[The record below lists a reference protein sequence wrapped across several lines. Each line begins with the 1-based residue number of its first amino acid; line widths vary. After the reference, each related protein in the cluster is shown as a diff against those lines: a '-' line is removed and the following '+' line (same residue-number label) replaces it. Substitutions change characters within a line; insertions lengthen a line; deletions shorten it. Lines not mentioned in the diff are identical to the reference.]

1 MMLLIGALTLGL
13 VMALVAL
20 GVYVSFRIFGT
31 ADITVDGS
39 LPFGAAVCALLIVGS
54 GVDPALATA
63 AGFAAGMLAG
73 CVTGVLQTRCR
84 IDPLLSG
91 ILVMTALYSVNL
103 RVMGRSNIPF
113 FGATTLVTRSEQV
126 AHRWIG
132 AEIAIAGWT
141 VNAQDLVVL
150 ALAAA
155 VVGITS
161 AALYGFFR
169 TELGTAMR
177 ASGDNP
183 QMIRALGA
191 NVEAYRVLGLAVSNG
206 LVGLAG
212 ALWAQYQGFA
222 DAQMGIGMIVWG
234 LASVIIGE
242 ALTGA
247 PSLGYALVGTVLG
260 SVLFRLLI
268 AIALGFGL
276 NPNDLKL
283 VTAAFVFVALVLPR
297 LTGRLAR
304 RQLQTRTGAVEPVRS
319 ARVAEPT
326 P

>member
-1 MMLLIGALTLGL
+1 MTLLIGALTLGL
-13 VMALVAL
+13 IMSLIAL

-39 LPFGAAVCALLIVGS
+39 LTFGAAVTAVLIVVYGAN
-54 GVDPALATA
+54 PALACA
-63 AGFAAGMLAG
+63 AGFVAGAVAG
-73 CVTGVLQTRCR
+73 CVTGLLQTRFR

-113 FGATTLVTRSEQV
+113 LGATTLATWSERAARRALGGTETSV
-126 AHRWIG
+126 F
-132 AEIAIAGWT
+132 GWT
-141 VNAQDLVVL
+141 VNGQDLFL
-150 ALAAA
+150 LGLMALI
-155 VVGITS
+155 V
-161 AALYGFFR
+161 ALVAGALFWFFR
-169 TELGTAMR
+169 TDVGTAMR

-191 NVEAYRVLGLAVSNG
+191 NVELYRVIGLALSNG
-206 LVGLAG
+206 LVALGG
-212 ALWAQYQGFA
+212 SLWAQYQNFA
-222 DAQMGIGMIVWG
+222 DAQMGIGIIVWG

-247 PSLGYALVGTVLG
+247 PSLGYAIVGAVFG
-260 SVLFRLLI
+260 SVLFRLLV

-283 VTAAFVFVALVLPR
+283 ITAAFVFVALILPGIAAR
-297 LTGRLAR
+297 LRWPTREAPERVEAAR
-304 RQLQTRTGAVEPVRS
+304 
-319 ARVAEPT
+319 
-326 P
+326 